1 MSRGFTVGKVNFS
14 LRPTLTEY
22 EELQMRSASAGLEWY
37 EAVLLVQARIT
48 AECKVVADGVL
59 ADMASWDPEQWEEIK
74 QQFA

>member
-22 EELQMRSASAGLEWY
+22 EELQMRSASAGLEWF
-37 EAVLLVQARIT
+37 EAVLLIQARIT

-59 ADMASWDPEQWEEIK
+59 ADMATYVPEQWADAK

>member
-1 MSRGFTVGKVNFS
+1 MVGRVNFS
-14 LRPTLTEY
+14 IRPTLTEY

-59 ADMASWDPEQWEEIK
+59 ADMASWDPEQWDDAK